1 MKKIQ
6 IFDPAMCCSTGVC
19 GTSFDPELPRVASV
33 VSFLKQKN
41 YPIERFNLTSEPQR
55 FVEHKVVQTALM
67 KNPEGLP
74 FTLVDGVIM
83 QEGTYLSNQAFS
95 EVTGIAEDQFP
106 KAGEP
111 EKPKIRLTIQ

>member
-19 GTSFDPELPRVASV
+19 GTSFDPDLPRVASV

-41 YPIERFNLTSEPQR
+41 YPIERFNLTSEPHR
-55 FVEHKVVQTALM
+55 FVENKTVQEALA

-74 FTLVDGVIM
+74 FTLVEGVIV

-95 EVTGIAEDQFP
+95 EVTGIAADQFP
-106 KAGEP
+106 SAGDAP
-111 EKPKIRLTIQ
+111 KQKIRLSIQ

>member
-55 FVEHKVVQTALM
+55 FVENKTVQEALA

-74 FTLVDGVIM
+74 FTLVDGVIV
-83 QEGTYLSNQAFS
+83 QQGTYLSNQMFA
-95 EVTGIAEDQFP
+95 EVTGIAAEQFP
-106 KAGEP
+106 KADQS

>member
-1 MKKIQ
+1 MKKIK

-55 FVEHKVVQTALM
+55 FVENKTVQEALA

-74 FTLVDGVIM
+74 FTLVDGVIV
-83 QEGTYLSNQAFS
+83 QQGTYLSNQAFA
-95 EVTGIAEDQFP
+95 EVTGISEDQFP
-106 KAGEP
+106 ASGEAP
-111 EKPKIRLTIQ
+111 KPKIRLTIE